1 MAKQSTRPTRTYF
14 NLTPTNFLGVNPTP
28 LPGSTKITIS
38 NVKVTDAG
46 YYQCKARSQDGYS
59 LLSRVSEVLIKHTS
73 FESTVV
79 SSDGVV
85 TNKGKSGRHVFCF
98 FSVIQFT
105 TFSRDLYTTRIHS
118 DMYEHFQCQ
127 YAVRVALWFAQNSM

>member
-1 MAKQSTRPTRTYF
+1 ME
-14 NLTPTNFLGVNPTP
+14 
-28 LPGSTKITIS
+28 
-38 NVKVTDAG
+38 VTDAG

-85 TNKGKSGRHVFCF
+85 TNKGRS
-98 FSVIQFT
+98 
-105 TFSRDLYTTRIHS
+105 
-118 DMYEHFQCQ
+118 
-127 YAVRVALWFAQNSM
+127 